1 VSQSVVLAIDVGGT
15 KLAVGLVDATGRVLA
30 SRRTPTPSSAP
41 ERALTTL
48 IDDLVPEDVTID
60 GVGIGCGGPMTWP
73 AGRVSPVNITAWR
86 DFPLRDMLA
95 GLFPGRP
102 VRLLNDAICLAI
114 AEHWQGAGR
123 GVPDLLGM
131 VVSTGVGGGVV
142 LGNRVMAGRTGN
154 AGHIGHVVVE
164 PEGPQCGC
172 GGRGC
177 LEAIAR
183 GPALVAWAHEHGWT
197 GVDGRELAD
206 SARTGDEVAQA
217 AFARAGRVIAI
228 AIAGAATTLDLSFV
242 VIGGGI
248 AAAGDVLFTPLRQE
262 LRDRARLD
270 FVRDLRVA
278 PAALGEQ
285 AGLIGAAA
293 LVLAG
298 DRYWPAVQ

>member
-1 VSQSVVLAIDVGGT
+1 MSERVVLAIDVGGT
-15 KLAVGLVDATGRVLA
+15 KLAAGLVDETGRVLR
-30 SRRTPTPSSAP
+30 SRRVPTPDAAP
-41 ERALTTL
+41 EQALTAL
-48 IDDLVPEDVTID
+48 IDDLRSDGVTVE
-60 GVGIGCGGPMTWP
+60 GVGIGCGGPMSWP

-86 DFPLRDMLA
+86 DFPLRDMVA

-131 VVSTGVGGGVV
+131 VVSTGVGGGLV
-142 LGNRVMAGRTGN
+142 LGDHVVAGRSGN

-164 PEGPQCGC
+164 PEGPLCGC

-183 GPALVAWAHEHGWT
+183 GPALVAWAREHGWT
-197 GVDGRELAD
+197 GTDGRHLAD
-206 SARTGDEVAQA
+206 SARSGDETALA
-217 AFARAGRVIAI
+217 AFARAGRAI
-228 AIAGAATTLDLSFV
+228 AIAVAGAAATLDLSLV

-248 AAAGDVLFTPLRQE
+248 AAAGEVLFGPLRAE
-262 LRDRARLD
+262 LRARARLD
-270 FVRDLRVA
+270 FVRDLRVV
-278 PAALGEQ
+278 PAALGER
-285 AGLIGAAA
+285 AGLVGAAG

-298 DRYWPAVQ
+298 DRYWPVP